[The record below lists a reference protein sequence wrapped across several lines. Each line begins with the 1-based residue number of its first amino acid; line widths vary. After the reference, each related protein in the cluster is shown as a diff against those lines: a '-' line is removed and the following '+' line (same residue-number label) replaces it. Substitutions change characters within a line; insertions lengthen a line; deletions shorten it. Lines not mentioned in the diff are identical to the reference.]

1 MKLNKLSRSTCLG
14 GHWNNQYVLGIKY
27 IDYDGNGHV
36 IYLAED
42 GIYNVYKVKADNDYP
57 SGAIPSTNG
66 YRIDNDTSYYSM
78 SLSPYLEPGNGKVF
92 NSDLSVYSYQYA
104 GEYKAIMSGRIEAP
118 NSNVL
123 EISSI
128 RRDTVNLD
136 NFCGGLAYINGEH
149 VSRGFT
155 NLKSFEFEAE
165 DFPAAPKTARYMFR
179 GCTSLEK
186 VLIGCEAHTL
196 TDVEAMFCYCTSLT
210 DVNLKQF
217 KTGNITD
224 MTFMFLECSSL
235 GELDISN
242 WDTSK
247 VQSIAGMFWD
257 CTSLYFVDL
266 FKNTSNVTDMSTVF
280 KGCSSLVSL
289 DLSNWN
295 TSKAQDM
302 VEMFSGCS
310 SLEYLNLSGW
320 TTKSITY
327 SGGYYISN
335 MLYGCSSLEELRL
348 DECDYSTISR
358 IINSEGFPDNKIYGK
373 ERIIWCKKS
382 VVGDDLTPP
391 ANWRFGYID
400 Y

>member
-1 MKLNKLSRSTCLG
+1 MKLDRGICLG

-27 IDYDGNGHV
+27 VDYDGKDHI
-36 IYLAED
+36 IYIMED

-57 SGAIPSTNG
+57 SGAILSTNG
-66 YRIDNDTSYYSM
+66 YNIDNDTSYYSM
-78 SLSPYLEPGNGKVF
+78 SLSPYFEPGDGKVF
-92 NSDLSVYSYQYA
+92 DKNLSSYAYQYA
-104 GEYKAIMSGRIEAP
+104 GEYKAVMSGKIKAP

-128 RRDTVNLD
+128 RRDTVNL
-136 NFCGGLAYINGEH
+136 NSFCGGLAFINGEY
-149 VSRGFT
+149 VDRGFT
-155 NLKSFEFEAE
+155 NLKTFEFEAE
-165 DFPAAPKTARYMFR
+165 DFPAAPKTASYMFR

-186 VLIGCEAHTL
+186 VLIGCERHSL
-196 TDVEAMFCYCTSLT
+196 TNVYCMFCYCSALT

-217 KTGNITD
+217 KTGNITN
-224 MTFMFLECSSL
+224 MGMMFLECSSL

-247 VQSIAGMFWD
+247 VQIISGMFWD

-289 DLSNWN
+289 DLSNWD
-295 TSKAQDM
+295 TSKVTDM

-327 SGGYYISN
+327 AGGYYINN
-335 MLYGCSSLEELRL
+335 MLAGCSSLEELRL
-348 DECDYSTISR
+348 DECDRNTISM
-358 IINSEGFPDNKIYGK
+358 IINSDNFPINKIYGK

-382 VVGDDLTPP
+382 VVGDNLTPP